1 MLVFGTQMH
10 IVTFLF
16 VSVEIVILFY
26 LVIIRLAR
34 PADKTVLLNIVLIFL
49 LLVYNISSGLLP
61 DPELPGSAFLQLALA
76 YSAGFITPC
85 YFPYYVYKAFG
96 LERLK
101 FQAYVGVYLFLVIP
115 LIIFI
120 AVFAWTKD
128 IKVAQNIFILPIL
141 YGFWII
147 NLLYRSIRHKYNN
160 NLNSTESKQEL
171 FVLLLSISPWVSLP
185 VIDILKLGQVTEV
198 SITNFGFLLLFS
210 SQVKRNIKQF
220 RIDHEKL
227 LESENKLRAL
237 NTNLQEEVI
246 KRTKELEKANQLQ
259 TRNFINLVHETK
271 TPLTLIKN
279 YLDEYINKYGSA
291 AELGIIKSGIDKL
304 TADVI
309 NLFDIERF
317 SKGIDVYRHN
327 KVSNFSEILNNSLPL
342 FKHYCD
348 KQNISLQT
356 FIEDELFIKADPN
369 AINRIVNNIIENAIK
384 FTKTGGEIT
393 ISLSQKNDKILFSV
407 HDDGVGI
414 PQPQHKKIFEPY
426 YQIGNKN
433 SSIQGMGLGLPI
445 VKKVVDTLNG
455 KIEVESNPKKDM
467 GTKVII
473 VLTKHNLK
481 TEDSPAQSVNEP
493 KDSYYQLTEFK
504 TDDSEYSS
512 DRHTILLVEDNK
524 AMLNFLITKLRK
536 KYNIYSALNGAEGI
550 KKLQE
555 LPIIPD
561 LILSDIM
568 MDKMD
573 GFSFAKIISEQPK
586 YNHIPIVFLTAKSTS
601 KDRMKGLKLGAI
613 DFVSKPFSFEEL
625 NQKID
630 TILLNIS
637 KQQEAILKS
646 SISSLKTQKHL
657 KTENTPV
664 SHNSKFD
671 QNVRLYMLTPR
682 EIEISR
688 LIVKGNTYKEI
699 AKELFISEKT
709 VTKHIQ
715 NIFGKVGVSN
725 KVELIN
731 KLIYQKLS

>member
-1 MLVFGTQMH
+1 MH

-16 VSVEIVILFY
+16 VSIELVILLY

-34 PADKTVLLNIVLIFL
+34 PADRTVLLNMVLIFL

-61 DPELPGSAFLQLALA
+61 DPKLPGSLFSQLAVA

-85 YFPYYVYKAFG
+85 YFPYYVYKAFN

-101 FQAYVGVYLFLVIP
+101 FQAYVGVYLFLIIP
-115 LIIFI
+115 LIIFV

-128 IKVAQNIFILPIL
+128 LKVAQIVFIIPML

-147 NLLYRSIRHKYNN
+147 NLLFRSIRYKYNN
-160 NLNSTESKQEL
+160 NLNSKESKQEL
-171 FVLLLSISPWVSLP
+171 IVLLLSISPWVSLP
-185 VIDILKLGQVTEV
+185 VIDVLNLGQATET

-210 SQVKRNIKQF
+210 LQVKRNIKQF

-227 LESENKLRAL
+227 IDSENKLRSL
-237 NTNLQEEVI
+237 NTNLQEKVL
-246 KRTKELEKANQLQ
+246 KRTKELEEANQLK

-291 AELGIIKSGIDKL
+291 AELDIIKSGIDKL
-304 TADVI
+304 AEDVI

-327 KVSNFSEILNNSLPL
+327 KISNFSEILNKNLPL
-342 FKHYCD
+342 FKYYCD
-348 KQNISLQT
+348 KQSISLQI
-356 FIEDELFIKADPN
+356 FIEEDLLIKADPN

-384 FTKTGGEIT
+384 FTEAGGKIA
-393 ISLSQKNDKILFSV
+393 ISLSQLNDKIVFSV
-407 HDDGVGI
+407 QDDGIGI
-414 PQPQHKKIFEPY
+414 PLSQHKKIFEPY
-426 YQIGNKN
+426 FQIGNKN
-433 SSIQGMGLGLPI
+433 TSLQGMGLGLPI
-445 VKKVVDTLNG
+445 VKKVVDSLNG
-455 KIEVESNPKKDM
+455 IIVIESNPRQGP
-467 GTKVII
+467 GTKVVIT
-473 VLTKHNLK
+473 LTKHDLK
-481 TEDSPAQSVNEP
+481 TEDSPAQIVNDP
-493 KDSYYQLTEFK
+493 KASYYQLTDFK
-504 TDDSEYSS
+504 TDDSEYSP

-536 KYNIYSALNGAEGI
+536 KYNVYSALNGAEGI

-555 LPIIPD
+555 LPVVPD

-573 GFSFAKIISEQPK
+573 GFSFAKIISEQSR
-586 YNHIPIVFLTAKSTS
+586 YYHIPFVFLTAKSTS
-601 KDRMKGLKLGAI
+601 TDRIKGLKLGAM

-625 NQKID
+625 NQKIE

-637 KQQEAILKS
+637 KQQEAILKT
-646 SISSLKTQKHL
+646 SISNLKTQKQL
-657 KTENTPV
+657 KTEFTPV
-664 SHNSKFD
+664 TLNSKFD
-671 QNVRLYMLTPR
+671 QNCRLYMLTRR
-682 EIEISR
+682 ETEISR

-715 NIFGKVGVSN
+715 NIFGKAGVSN

-731 KLIYQKLS
+731 KLIY

>member
-26 LVIIRLAR
+26 LIIIRLAR

-61 DPELPGSAFLQLALA
+61 DPKLPGSQFSQLAVA
-76 YSAGFITPC
+76 YAAGFITPC
-85 YFPYYVYKAFG
+85 YFPYYVYKAFN

-115 LIIFI
+115 LIIFV

-128 IKVAQNIFILPIL
+128 LKVAQNVFIIPLL

-147 NLLYRSIRHKYNN
+147 YLLFRSIRHKYNN

-171 FVLLLSISPWVSLP
+171 IVLLLSISPWVSLP
-185 VIDILKLGQVTEV
+185 VIDVLNLGQATET

-210 SQVKRNIKQF
+210 LQVKRNIMQF

-227 LESENKLRAL
+227 IDSENKLRDL
-237 NTNLQEEVI
+237 NTNLQQEVM
-246 KRTKELEKANQLQ
+246 KRTKELEEANQLK

-291 AELGIIKSGIDKL
+291 EELEIIKSGIDKL
-304 TADVI
+304 AEDVI

-327 KVSNFSEILNNSLPL
+327 KISNFSEILNKSLPL
-342 FKHYCD
+342 FKYYCD
-348 KQNISLQT
+348 KQSISLQI
-356 FIEDELFIKADPN
+356 FIEKDLLIKADPN

-384 FTKTGGEIT
+384 FTKSGGKIV
-393 ISLSQKNDKILFSV
+393 ISLSQVNDKIVFSV
-407 HDDGVGI
+407 QDDGVGI
-414 PQPQHKKIFEPY
+414 PLSQHKKIFEPY

-433 SSIQGMGLGLPI
+433 TSLQGMGLGLPI
-445 VKKVVDTLNG
+445 VKKVVDGLNG
-455 KIEVESNPKKDM
+455 EIVIESNPKQGP
-467 GTKVII
+467 GTKVVIKL
-473 VLTKHNLK
+473 VKHDLN
-481 TEDSPAQSVNEP
+481 TEETPVQSVNEP
-493 KDSYYQLTEFK
+493 KASYYQLNDFK
-504 TDDSEYSS
+504 TDDSEYSPG
-512 DRHTILLVEDNK
+512 RYTILIVEDNK
-524 AMLNFLITKLRK
+524 AMLNFLVMKLRG
-536 KYNIYSALNGAEGI
+536 KYNIYTALNGAEGI
-550 KKLQE
+550 KRLRE
-555 LPIIPD
+555 LPVVPD

-586 YNHIPIVFLTAKSTS
+586 YNHIPFVFLTAKSTS
-601 KDRMKGLKLGAI
+601 TDRIKGLKLGAM

-625 NQKID
+625 NQKIE

-637 KQQEAILKS
+637 KQQEAILKT
-646 SISSLKTQKHL
+646 SISNLKTQKQL
-657 KTENTPV
+657 KTEYTPV
-664 SHNSKFD
+664 ILNSKFD
-671 QNVRLYMLTPR
+671 QNCRLYMLTTR
-682 EIEISR
+682 EIEVAG
-688 LIVKGNTYKEI
+688 LIAKGNTYKEI
-699 AKELFISEKT
+699 ANELFISEKT
-709 VTKHIQ
+709 VNKHIQ
-715 NIFGKVGVSN
+715 NIFGKAGVSN

-731 KLIYQKLS
+731 KLIY

>member
-26 LVIIRLAR
+26 LIIIRLAR

-61 DPELPGSAFLQLALA
+61 DPKLPGSQFSQLAVA
-76 YSAGFITPC
+76 YTAGFITPC
-85 YFPYYVYKAFG
+85 YFPFYVYKAFN

-115 LIIFI
+115 LIIFV

-128 IKVAQNIFILPIL
+128 LKVAQNVFIIPLL

-147 NLLYRSIRHKYNN
+147 YLLFRSIRHKYNN

-171 FVLLLSISPWVSLP
+171 IVLLLSISPWVSLP
-185 VIDILKLGQVTEV
+185 VIDVLNLGQATET

-210 SQVKRNIKQF
+210 LQVKRNIRQF

-227 LESENKLRAL
+227 IDSENKLRDL
-237 NTNLQEEVI
+237 NINLQQEVM
-246 KRTKELEKANQLQ
+246 KRTKELEEANQLK

-291 AELGIIKSGIDKL
+291 EELEIIKSGIDKL
-304 TADVI
+304 AEDVI

-327 KVSNFSEILNNSLPL
+327 KISNFSEILNKSLPL
-342 FKHYCD
+342 FKYYCD
-348 KQNISLQT
+348 EQSISLQI
-356 FIEDELFIKADPN
+356 FIEKDLLIKADPN

-384 FTKTGGEIT
+384 FTKSGGKIV
-393 ISLSQKNDKILFSV
+393 ISLSQVNDKIVFSV
-407 HDDGVGI
+407 QDDGVGI
-414 PQPQHKKIFEPY
+414 PLSQHKKIFEPY
-426 YQIGNKN
+426 YQIGHKN
-433 SSIQGMGLGLPI
+433 TSLQGMGLGLPI
-445 VKKVVDTLNG
+445 VKKVVDGLNG
-455 KIEVESNPKKDM
+455 EIEIESNPRQGP
-467 GTKVII
+467 GTKVVIKL
-473 VLTKHNLK
+473 VKHDLN
-481 TEDSPAQSVNEP
+481 TEETPVQSVNEP
-493 KDSYYQLTEFK
+493 KASYYQLNDFK
-504 TDDSEYSS
+504 TDDSEYSPG
-512 DRHTILLVEDNK
+512 RYTILIVEDNK
-524 AMLNFLITKLRK
+524 AMLNFLVMKLRG
-536 KYNIYSALNGAEGI
+536 KYNIYTALNGAEGI
-550 KKLQE
+550 KKLRE
-555 LPIIPD
+555 LPVVPD

-586 YNHIPIVFLTAKSTS
+586 YNHIPFVFLTAKSTS
-601 KDRMKGLKLGAI
+601 TDRIKGLKLGAM

-625 NQKID
+625 NQKIE
-630 TILLNIS
+630 TILLNVS

-646 SISSLKTQKHL
+646 SISSLKTQKQL
-657 KTENTPV
+657 ITENTPITR
-664 SHNSKFD
+664 NSNFD
-671 QNVRLYMLTPR
+671 QNCRLYMLTTR
-682 EIEISR
+682 EIEVAG
-688 LIVKGNTYKEI
+688 LIAKGNTYKEI
-699 AKELFISEKT
+699 AKELYISEKT

-715 NIFGKVGVSN
+715 NIFGKAGVSN

-731 KLIYQKLS
+731 KLIY

>member
-26 LVIIRLAR
+26 LIIIRLAR

-61 DPELPGSAFLQLALA
+61 DPKLPGSQFSQLAVA
-76 YSAGFITPC
+76 YAAGFITPC
-85 YFPYYVYKAFG
+85 YFPYYVYKAFN

-115 LIIFI
+115 LIIFVAI
-120 AVFAWTKD
+120 FAWTKD
-128 IKVAQNIFILPIL
+128 LKVAQNVFIIPLL

-147 NLLYRSIRHKYNN
+147 YLLFRSIRHKYNN

-171 FVLLLSISPWVSLP
+171 IVLLLSISPWVSLP
-185 VIDILKLGQVTEV
+185 VIDVLNLGQATET

-210 SQVKRNIKQF
+210 LQVKRNIRQF

-227 LESENKLRAL
+227 IDSENKLRDL
-237 NTNLQEEVI
+237 NTNLQQEVM
-246 KRTKELEKANQLQ
+246 KRTKELEEANQLK

-291 AELGIIKSGIDKL
+291 EELEIIKSGIDKL
-304 TADVI
+304 AEDVI

-327 KVSNFSEILNNSLPL
+327 KISNFSEILNKSLPL
-342 FKHYCD
+342 FKYYCD
-348 KQNISLQT
+348 KQSISLQI
-356 FIEDELFIKADPN
+356 FIEKDLLIKADPN

-384 FTKTGGEIT
+384 FTKSGGKIV
-393 ISLSQKNDKILFSV
+393 ISLSQVNDKIMFSV
-407 HDDGVGI
+407 QDDGVGI
-414 PQPQHKKIFEPY
+414 PISQHKKIFEPY

-433 SSIQGMGLGLPI
+433 TSLQGMGLGLPI
-445 VKKVVDTLNG
+445 VKKVIDSLDG
-455 KIEVESNPKKDM
+455 KIVIESNPRQGP
-467 GTKVII
+467 GTKVVIT
-473 VLTKHNLK
+473 LAKHDLN
-481 TEDSPAQSVNEP
+481 TEETPVQSVNEP
-493 KDSYYQLTEFK
+493 KASYYQLSDFK
-504 TDDSEYSS
+504 TDDSEYSPG
-512 DRHTILLVEDNK
+512 RYTILIVEDNK
-524 AMLNFLITKLRK
+524 AMLNFLVMKLRG
-536 KYNIYSALNGAEGI
+536 KYNIYTALNGAEGI
-550 KKLQE
+550 TKLRE
-555 LPIIPD
+555 LPVVPD

-586 YNHIPIVFLTAKSTS
+586 YNHIPFVFLTAKSTS
-601 KDRMKGLKLGAI
+601 TDRIKGLKLGAM

-625 NQKID
+625 NQKIE

-637 KQQEAILKS
+637 KQQEAILKT
-646 SISSLKTQKHL
+646 SIYNLKTQKQL

-664 SHNSKFD
+664 ILNSKFD
-671 QNVRLYMLTPR
+671 QNCRLYMLTTR
-682 EIEISR
+682 EIEVAG
-688 LIVKGNTYKEI
+688 LIAKGKTYKEI
-699 AKELFISEKT
+699 AKELYISEKT

-715 NIFGKVGVSN
+715 NIFGKAGVSN

-731 KLIYQKLS
+731 KLIY

>member
-10 IVTFLF
+10 IVTFFF
-16 VSVEIVILFY
+16 VSVEIVILLY

-34 PADKTVLLNIVLIFL
+34 PADRTVLLNMVLIFL

-61 DPELPGSAFLQLALA
+61 DPKLPGSLFSQLAVA
-76 YSAGFITPC
+76 YAAGFITPC
-85 YFPYYVYKAFG
+85 YFPYYVYKAFN

-101 FQAYVGVYLFLVIP
+101 FQAYVGVYLFLIIP
-115 LIIFI
+115 LIIFV

-128 IKVAQNIFILPIL
+128 LKVAQIVFIIPML

-147 NLLYRSIRHKYNN
+147 NLLFRSIRYKYNN
-160 NLNSTESKQEL
+160 NLNSKESKQEL
-171 FVLLLSISPWVSLP
+171 IVLLLSISPWVSLP
-185 VIDILKLGQVTEV
+185 VIDVLNLGQATET

-210 SQVKRNIKQF
+210 LQVKRNIKQF

-227 LESENKLRAL
+227 IDSENKLRSL
-237 NTNLQEEVI
+237 NTNLQEKVL
-246 KRTKELEKANQLQ
+246 KRTKELEEANQLK

-291 AELGIIKSGIDKL
+291 AELDIIKSGIDKL
-304 TADVI
+304 AEDVI

-327 KVSNFSEILNNSLPL
+327 KISNFSEILNKSLPL
-342 FKHYCD
+342 FKYYCD
-348 KQNISLQT
+348 KQSISLQI
-356 FIEDELFIKADPN
+356 FIEEDLLIKADPN
-369 AINRIVNNIIENAIK
+369 ALNRIVNNIIENAIK
-384 FTKTGGEIT
+384 FTEAGGKIA
-393 ISLSQKNDKILFSV
+393 ISLSQLNDKIVFSV
-407 HDDGVGI
+407 QDDGIGI
-414 PQPQHKKIFEPY
+414 PLSQHKKIFEPY

-433 SSIQGMGLGLPI
+433 TSLQGMGLGLPI
-445 VKKVVDTLNG
+445 VKKVVDSLNG
-455 KIEVESNPKKDM
+455 TIEIESNPRQGP
-467 GTKVII
+467 GTKVVIT
-473 VLTKHNLK
+473 LAKHDLK
-481 TEDSPAQSVNEP
+481 TEDSPAQFVNEP
-493 KDSYYQLTEFK
+493 KASYYQLTDFK
-504 TDDSEYSS
+504 TDDSEYSP

-550 KKLQE
+550 KKLHE
-555 LPIIPD
+555 LPVVPD

-573 GFSFAKIISEQPK
+573 GFSFAKIISEQSR
-586 YNHIPIVFLTAKSTS
+586 YNHIPFVFLTAKSTS
-601 KDRMKGLKLGAI
+601 TDRMKGLKLGAI

-625 NQKID
+625 NQKIE
-630 TILLNIS
+630 TILLNVS

-646 SISSLKTQKHL
+646 SISSLKTQKQL
-657 KTENTPV
+657 KTEFTSV
-664 SHNSKFD
+664 TLNSKFD
-671 QNVRLYMLTPR
+671 QNCRLYILTPR
-682 EIEISR
+682 ETEVAR

-699 AKELFISEKT
+699 ANELFISEKT

-715 NIFGKVGVSN
+715 NIFGKAGVSN

-731 KLIYQKLS
+731 KLIY

>member
-26 LVIIRLAR
+26 LIIIRLAR

-61 DPELPGSAFLQLALA
+61 DPELPGSQFSQLAVA
-76 YSAGFITPC
+76 YAAGFITPC
-85 YFPYYVYKAFG
+85 YFPYYVYKAFN

-115 LIIFI
+115 LIIFV

-128 IKVAQNIFILPIL
+128 LKVAQNVFIIPLL

-147 NLLYRSIRHKYNN
+147 YLLFRSIRHKYNN

-171 FVLLLSISPWVSLP
+171 IVLLLSISPWVSLP
-185 VIDILKLGQVTEV
+185 VIDVLNLGQVTET

-210 SQVKRNIKQF
+210 LQVKRNIRQF

-227 LESENKLRAL
+227 IDSENKLRDL
-237 NTNLQEEVI
+237 NTNLQQEVM
-246 KRTKELEKANQLQ
+246 KRTKELEEANQLK

-291 AELGIIKSGIDKL
+291 EELEIIKSGIDKL
-304 TADVI
+304 AEDVI

-327 KVSNFSEILNNSLPL
+327 KISNFSEILNKSLPL
-342 FKHYCD
+342 FKYYCD
-348 KQNISLQT
+348 KQSIILQI
-356 FIEDELFIKADPN
+356 FIEKDLLIKADPN

-384 FTKTGGEIT
+384 FTKSGGKIV
-393 ISLSQKNDKILFSV
+393 ISLSQVNNKIVFSV
-407 HDDGVGI
+407 QDDGVGI
-414 PQPQHKKIFEPY
+414 PLPQHKKIFEPY

-433 SSIQGMGLGLPI
+433 TSLQGMGLGLPI
-445 VKKVVDTLNG
+445 VKKVVDSLNG
-455 KIEVESNPKKDM
+455 EIIIESNPRQGP
-467 GTKVII
+467 GTKVVIT
-473 VLTKHNLK
+473 LAKHDLNTEEKPVHSVDEPKASYSQLNDFK
-481 TEDSPAQSVNEP
+481 TEDS
-493 KDSYYQLTEFK
+493 
-504 TDDSEYSS
+504 EYSPGKY
-512 DRHTILLVEDNK
+512 TILIVEDNK
-524 AMLNFLITKLRK
+524 AMLNFLIMKLRG

-550 KKLQE
+550 KKLRE
-555 LPIIPD
+555 LPVVPD

-573 GFSFAKIISEQPK
+573 GFSFAKVISEQPK
-586 YNHIPIVFLTAKSTS
+586 YNHIPFVFLTAKSTS
-601 KDRMKGLKLGAI
+601 TDRIKGLKLGAM

-625 NQKID
+625 NQKIE

-637 KQQEAILKS
+637 KQQEAILKT
-646 SISSLKTQKHL
+646 SISNLKTQKQL

-664 SHNSKFD
+664 AHNSNFD
-671 QNVRLYMLTPR
+671 QNCRLYMLTTR
-682 EIEISR
+682 EIEVAG
-688 LIVKGNTYKEI
+688 LIAKGNTYKEI
-699 AKELFISEKT
+699 AKELYISEKT

-715 NIFGKVGVSN
+715 NIFGKAGVSN

-731 KLIYQKLS
+731 KLIY

>member
-26 LVIIRLAR
+26 LIIIRLAR

-61 DPELPGSAFLQLALA
+61 DPKIPGSQFSQLAVA
-76 YSAGFITPC
+76 YAAGFITPC
-85 YFPYYVYKAFG
+85 YFPYYVYKAFN

-115 LIIFI
+115 LIVFV

-128 IKVAQNIFILPIL
+128 LKVAQNVFIIPLL

-147 NLLYRSIRHKYNN
+147 YLLFRSIRHKYNN

-171 FVLLLSISPWVSLP
+171 IVLLLSISPWVSLP
-185 VIDILKLGQVTEV
+185 VIDILNLGQATEV

-210 SQVKRNIKQF
+210 LQVKRNIKQF
-220 RIDHEKL
+220 RIDHERL
-227 LESENKLRAL
+227 IESEMQLRTL
-237 NTNLQEEVI
+237 NTNLQEEVM
-246 KRTKELEKANQLQ
+246 KRTKELEETNQLQ

-279 YLDEYINKYGSA
+279 YLDEYINKYGSEN
-291 AELGIIKSGIDKL
+291 ELDIIKSGIDKL
-304 TADVI
+304 TGDVI

-327 KVSNFSEILNNSLPL
+327 KITNFSEILNNNLPL
-342 FKHYCD
+342 FEYYCT
-348 KQNISLQT
+348 KQNITLQT
-356 FIEDELFIKADPN
+356 FIGENLLVKADPN

-384 FTKTGGEIT
+384 FTDAGGRIS
-393 ISLSQKNDKILFSV
+393 ISLTHSNGKINFSV
-407 HDDGVGI
+407 QDDGVGI
-414 PQPQHKKIFEPY
+414 PLSQHKKIFEPY

-433 SSIQGMGLGLPI
+433 TSLQGMGLGLPI
-445 VKKVVDTLNG
+445 VKKVVDSLNG
-455 KIEVESNPKKDM
+455 TIVIESNPKQSP
-467 GTKVII
+467 GTRVVIT
-473 VLTKHNLK
+473 LPKHDLK
-481 TEDSPAQSVNEP
+481 TEDSPIQSVNEP
-493 KDSYYQLTEFK
+493 RASYYQLSDFK
-504 TDDSEYSS
+504 IEDSEYLPE
-512 DRHTILLVEDNK
+512 RHTILLVEDNK
-524 AMLNFLITKLRK
+524 TMLHFLFTKLRER
-536 KYNIYSALNGAEGI
+536 YNVYCSLNGADGL

-555 LPIIPD
+555 IPVNPD

-573 GFSFAKIISEQPK
+573 GFSFAKIISEQSR
-586 YNHIPIVFLTAKSTS
+586 YNHIPFVFLTAKSTS
-601 KDRMKGLKLGAI
+601 TDRIKGLKLGAI

-625 NQKID
+625 SQKIEA
-630 TILLNIS
+630 ILLNIS

-646 SISSLKTQKHL
+646 SISNLKTQKYL
-657 KTENTPV
+657 QTESPPV
-664 SHNSKFD
+664 RLNSKFD
-671 QNVRLYMLTPR
+671 QNCGLYMLTPR
-682 EIEISR
+682 EIEIAK

-715 NIFGKVGVSN
+715 NIFGKAGVSN
-725 KVELIN
+725 KIELIN
-731 KLIYQKLS
+731 KLIY